1 MRTYD
6 INKTQ
11 YTVSDFLSWQRQGK
25 LDLNPPFQRRSV
37 WKKDAKS
44 YFIDTIL
51 RELPVPIIFIRENI
65 DLETDEVTREV
76 VDGQQRLRAIFT
88 YVKPSI
94 LRDFDATKDAFSIRK
109 EHSPKFAGVDYK
121 DLPPKVR
128 HRILE
133 YKFSTHVLPGSIGQ
147 REILEIFSRMNATG
161 VKLNPQELRNAEW
174 FGAFKSLMYELALEQ
189 LERWQEWGIFTPD
202 QMARMKEVE
211 FVSDLVYV
219 MVHGMSGKTQKKL
232 DDIYEEYDGKFA
244 SGNIVA
250 SRLRTIMDVIEEQI
264 GDEIAETIFRS
275 EVLFFTL
282 FVYLYD
288 RMWGLDKPL
297 KKGTYK
303 RPGRSLRTKLLTVSE
318 NVEAEEVD
326 SEVLDAFRR
335 AATDLGRRKTR
346 HTFMKK
352 NCG

>member
-1 MRTYD
+1 
-6 INKTQ
+6 
-11 YTVSDFLSWQRQGK
+11 
-25 LDLNPPFQRRSV
+25 
-37 WKKDAKS
+37 
-44 YFIDTIL
+44 
-51 RELPVPIIFIRENI
+51 
-65 DLETDEVTREV
+65 
-76 VDGQQRLRAIFT
+76 
-88 YVKPSI
+88 
-94 LRDFDATKDAFSIRK
+94 
-109 EHSPKFAGVDYK
+109 
-121 DLPPKVR
+121 
-128 HRILE
+128 
-133 YKFSTHVLPGSIGQ
+133 
-147 REILEIFSRMNATG
+147 
-161 VKLNPQELRNAEW
+161 
-174 FGAFKSLMYELALEQ
+174 
-189 LERWQEWGIFTPD
+189 
-202 QMARMKEVE
+202 
-211 FVSDLVYV
+211 